1 MTAPL
6 SSKHNS
12 QHSTRRRG
20 WLWLERIM
28 ALLAL
33 LNFLLVI
40 FDLSYIPFRDLYLRS
55 YPDLTVWYGEN
66 FKGIEADPFTEHY
79 LATVVQLDE
88 QVAQT
93 GLTSPDAQEILAD
106 LRQQSE
112 AMIDENP
119 FQIAEKS
126 GTLEQIKTKMRDR
139 IGTDSSQGA
148 FQRFWSPAY
157 LSNAGYAQ
165 ELQFFNTEVRPLIE
179 TNYFRRIAF
188 DGKPVNDFIRIDVW
202 FIAIFAID
210 LLIRS
215 FFLRRRYSNLTWRD
229 AILWRWYDLLLLI
242 PFSTVRLPVLRL
254 IRIIPVA
261 VRLDQARL
269 VNLQPLQSSISRFV
283 ISQVAIELTE
293 VILVRVIDQM
303 QNVIRTG
310 EAKNWMV
317 NPSKNSQYIDINNVN
332 ELEVI
337 SQQLTTLL
345 VDQVLPQ
352 IKPELDTVVNQSIQ
366 RTMDLAPGYEGF
378 RQIPGIGNLP
388 NQVSQRIVAQASA
401 TLYQGLKQ
409 ALENP
414 RNNPAMQALI
424 NKLTLTLR
432 QEIQQDQTVDEIEA
446 MTIALLEEIK
456 INYIRRLSLEDF
468 EILQDKR
475 YRLYDVTQK
484 R

>member
-6 SSKHNS
+6 SLQQNT
-12 QHSTRRRG
+12 QRSTRHRG

-40 FDLSYIPFRDLYLRS
+40 FDLSYIPFRDMYLRS
-55 YPDLTVWYGEN
+55 YPELTVWYGEN
-66 FKGIEADPFTEHY
+66 FKGIEPDTFTEHY

-88 QVAQT
+88 QVSQT
-93 GLTSPDAQEILAD
+93 GLTSPAAQEILAD
-106 LRQQSE
+106 LRRQSE

-126 GTLEQIKTKMRDR
+126 GTLEQIKAKMRDR
-139 IGTDSSQGA
+139 ISTDSSQQA
-148 FQRFWSPAY
+148 FNQFWSQPY

-165 ELQFFNTEVRPLIE
+165 ELQFFNTEIRPLIE

-188 DGKPVNDFIRIDVW
+188 DGKPVNDFIRIDIW

-242 PFSTVRLPVLRL
+242 PFSSVRLPTLRL

-261 VRLDQARL
+261 IRLDEARL
-269 VNLQPLQSSISRFV
+269 VNLHPLRASISRFV

-303 QNVIRTG
+303 QNVIRSG
-310 EAKNWMV
+310 EAKTWLV
-317 NPSKNSQYIDINNVN
+317 DPHKQRQYIDINEVN
-332 ELEVI
+332 ELDVI
-337 SQQLTTLL
+337 TQQLTTLL
-345 VDQVLPQ
+345 VNQVLPQ
-352 IKPELDTVVNQSIQ
+352 IKPELDTVVNHSIQ
-366 RTMDLAPGYEGF
+366 RTMNLAPGYESF
-378 RQIPGIGNLP
+378 RHLPGIGNLP
-388 NQVSQRIVAQASA
+388 NQISQRIVAQTSAS
-401 TLYQGLKQ
+401 LYHGLKN

-414 RNNPAMQALI
+414 QENPDMKALI

-432 QEIQQDQTVDEIEA
+432 KEIQQDEAVDEIEA

-456 INYIRRLSLEDF
+456 INYIRRLSQEDY
-468 EILQDKR
+468 EILQEKR

-484 R
+484 K

>member
-1 MTAPL
+1 
-6 SSKHNS
+6 
-12 QHSTRRRG
+12 
-20 WLWLERIM
+20 M

-33 LNFLLVI
+33 INFLLVI

-55 YPDLTVWYGEN
+55 YPEITVWYGET
-66 FKGIEADPFTEHY
+66 FTGIEPDPFTAHY
-79 LATVVQLDE
+79 LTTGVQLDA
-88 QVAQT
+88 QVSQT
-93 GLTSPDAQEILAD
+93 GLTSTAAQEILAD

-126 GTLEQIKTKMRDR
+126 GTLEQIKAKMRDR
-139 IGTDSSQGA
+139 IGTDSSQTA
-148 FQRFWSPAY
+148 FNQFWSSPY
-157 LSNAGYAQ
+157 LTSAGFSE
-165 ELQFFNTEVRPLIE
+165 ELQFFNTEIRPLIE

-188 DGKPVNDFIRIDVW
+188 DGKPVNDFIRIDIW

-261 VRLDQARL
+261 IRLDQARL
-269 VNLQPLQSSISRFV
+269 INLQPLQASISRLV

-303 QNVIRTG
+303 QNLIRTG
-310 EAKNWMV
+310 EAKNWLV
-317 NPSKNSQYIDINNVN
+317 NPRQQSQYIDINNVN

-337 SQQLTTLL
+337 TQQLTTLL
-345 VDQVLPQ
+345 VNQVLPQ
-352 IKPELDTVVNQSIQ
+352 IKPELDTIVNQSIQ
-366 RTMDLAPGYEGF
+366 RTLHLAPGYEGF
-378 RQIPGIGNLP
+378 SHIPGIGDIP
-388 NQVSQRIVAQASA
+388 NQMTQHLVAQTSAS
-401 TLYQGLKQ
+401 LYHGLKQ

-414 RNNPAMQALI
+414 QDNPAMKALV

-432 QEIQQDQTVDEIEA
+432 QEVQQDEAAAEIEA

-456 INYIRRLSLEDF
+456 INYIRRLSQEDF
-468 EILQDKR
+468 EILQEKR

-484 R
+484 K